1 MIALLLSI
9 AWAGAVAYL
18 LVRAIRQ
25 YSFYQVIRPDS
36 RPISNGPRID
46 IIIPARNEEL
56 NISACLQSLLL
67 QDYPRDQLSIFVV
80 NDGSTDR
87 TAQRVQEVAAAD
99 ARVHLIDAESLPD
112 GWTGKSHACW
122 QGAAAAKGMRPQDD
136 RCWLCFLDADTVS
149 EAMLLRTAMH
159 AADDRGLE
167 FLSLEPF
174 QELGSFW
181 ERLIL
186 PVGFFLVAFT
196 GDVRQAND
204 PASPEA
210 HANGQFLLMRRE
222 AYEAA
227 GTFAAVRSEI
237 AEDSALARLVKQSGR
252 RVAVV
257 GTQDLIRTR
266 MYRDF
271 RSLWQGL
278 SRQAGQ
284 LLECPGV
291 CALVAAMALVLAW
304 TALLL
309 PASTLFNVM
318 HHHATIANLVALMFA
333 WAGSLALLGTHLGAA
348 RYFKIP
354 FWYGLLFP
362 IGYTLGAGIALN
374 AAMGRLRGKVFWKGR
389 SYAPAGTTRPASND
403 SNVAPA
409 SRL

>member
-271 RSLWQGL
+271 
-278 SRQAGQ
+278 
-284 LLECPGV
+284 
-291 CALVAAMALVLAW
+291 
-304 TALLL
+304 
-309 PASTLFNVM
+309 
-318 HHHATIANLVALMFA
+318 
-333 WAGSLALLGTHLGAA
+333 
-348 RYFKIP
+348 
-354 FWYGLLFP
+354 
-362 IGYTLGAGIALN
+362 
-374 AAMGRLRGKVFWKGR
+374 
-389 SYAPAGTTRPASND
+389 
-403 SNVAPA
+403 
-409 SRL
+409 